1 MKKIAFLLAI
11 VMLVTSLSACSYI
24 FPDEQPG
31 QTGQPGQ
38 NETPDNGSKLVEKDI
53 LFDKNFANGIKVS
66 SLNSHQVGYTWWQ
79 YGATDVSEPFWSLGQ
94 YGDLST
100 TRANYDSTKND
111 LSLGNELFEIPAY
124 GIQGQDGDYY
134 TLTNASGSKY
144 ISVNTKTGECNL
156 NIDTTKEYI
165 NQQTGDPV
173 VRKNGED
180 WVHMII
186 QQTPGVV
193 YLDQVESFIMELD
206 FTITENIEYDN
217 SIGASQFQWVFTVH
231 DKASVLGDYMWFN
244 VTLFDNRFEIFP
256 GTQLYDGGKAD
267 ATGKFIYA
275 PKGDEL
281 FPETGGKVEVGKTYH
296 VRIDLKEYMKAAFDL
311 AQSKGALAQSEWEN
325 MAVNGFNIGWE
336 VSNLAK
342 VGVKIENMSLRVVE
356 YEK

>member
-1 MKKIAFLLAI
+1 MKKISLLLAI
-11 VMLVTSLSACSYI
+11 IMLLGALSGCDLFADEPTS
-24 FPDEQPG
+24 
-31 QTGQPGQ
+31 
-38 NETPDNGSKLVEKDI
+38 GSGAKTVEREL
-53 LFDKNFANGIKVS
+53 LFDRYFEQGIKIS
-66 SLNSHQVGYTWWQ
+66 GLNSHQVGYTWWQ
-79 YGATDVSEPFWSLGQ
+79 YGNADGSEPFWSLGQ

-111 LSLGNELFEIPAY
+111 LSLGNELFDIPAY
-124 GIQGQDGDYY
+124 GITGVDGDYY
-134 TLTNASGSKY
+134 TLTNQSGSKFM
-144 ISVNTKTGECNL
+144 SVNTKTGELNL
-156 NIDTTKEYI
+156 VVDTTKEYV
-165 NQQTGDPV
+165 NQATGDPAI
-173 VRKNGED
+173 RKNGED

-217 SIGASQFQWVFTVH
+217 SIGAAQFQWVFTVH

-244 VTLFDNRFEIFP
+244 VTLFDNRYEIFQ

-275 PKGDEL
+275 PKGSEL
-281 FPETGGKVEVGKTYH
+281 FPESGGKVEVGTTYH
-296 VRIDLKEYMKAAFDL
+296 VKLDLKEYMKEAFEI
-311 AQSKGALAQSEWEN
+311 AKSKGALAQSEWKD

-336 VSNLAK
+336 VSNLSV

-356 YEK
+356 NEN

>member
-1 MKKIAFLLAI
+1 MKKIAFFLAVLMTFSALIGCEGLLPEP
-11 VMLVTSLSACSYI
+11 TE
-24 FPDEQPG
+24 PTEGPQ
-31 QTGQPGQ
+31 
-38 NETPDNGSKLVEKDI
+38 LVERKL
-53 LFDKNFANGIKVS
+53 LFDKNFTEGIKIS
-66 SLNSHQVGYTWWQ
+66 NLNSHQVGYTWWK
-79 YGATDVSEPFWSLGQ
+79 YGEAGSDEPFWSLGQ

-100 TRANYDSTKND
+100 TRDGYDATKND

-124 GIQGQDGDYY
+124 GITGTDGDYF

-144 ISVNTKTGECNL
+144 ISVDPKTGTYYL
-156 NIDTTKEYI
+156 NIDTTKEYVD
-165 NQQTGDPV
+165 QQTGAPV
-173 VRKNGED
+173 IRQNGED

-206 FTITENIEYDN
+206 FTITENFEYDN

-231 DKASVLGDYMWFN
+231 DKQSVLNDYMWFN
-244 VTLFDNRFEIFP
+244 VTLFDNRYEIFP

-275 PKGDEL
+275 PTGNDL
-281 FPETGGKVEVGKTYH
+281 FPETGGKVEVGETYH
-296 VRIDLKEYMKAAFDL
+296 VKLDLKAYMKAAFDI
-311 AQSKGALAQSEWEN
+311 AKTKGALAQSEWEN

>member
-11 VMLVTSLSACSYI
+11 VTIVTSLSACSYI
-24 FPDEQPG
+24 FPDEQ
-31 QTGQPGQ
+31 TGQPGQ
-38 NETPDNGSKLVEKDI
+38 NETPNDGPKLVEKDI
-53 LFDKNFANGIKVS
+53 LFDRNFENGIKIS

-94 YGDLST
+94 YCDLST

-267 ATGKFIYA
+267 STGKFIYA